1 MGHRKQ
7 PLPRVSLQH
16 SQDSRQSTLDMSE
29 TDARMTIAEIEV
41 VVVGGGKGRLAAHAR
56 NRARTYT
63 NTTSPAVT
71 CAVSYAVSVFET
83 VQGSNEHLRE
93 VTEPQI
99 QGLRHLARAQSSLR
113 GIATDF
119 SVDRNLVSP
128 SEAATRLTYP

>member
-1 MGHRKQ
+1 
-7 PLPRVSLQH
+7 
-16 SQDSRQSTLDMSE
+16 
-29 TDARMTIAEIEV
+29 MTIAKLEV
-41 VVVGGGKGRLAAHAR
+41 VVVGGGKRRLAVDAR